1 MPEPDYT
8 RIHNAISEEILQL
21 RAKRRAQEILL
32 LRTERRAQEILL
44 LPTERRAQGILLLPT
59 ERRAQGTCH
68 PARSRRISPGLHNR
82 RYEDTR
88 GDSATPLRSA
98 QNDSQGIPREAFQG
112 GIPRDT
118 QTTPSHSPLRHSTG
132 HPINPIS
139 LPPPPPFNWT
149 PNQPHLT
156 PPSAIQLDT
165 QSTPSHSPPLRH
177 STGHPIN
184 PISLPP
190 PGGVKIATRFWWGE
204 RIGIP
209 RNPRVTHTAA
219 GGSLLDSHG
228 SGP

>member
-32 LRTERRAQEILL
+32 LRTERRAQE
-44 LPTERRAQGILLLPT
+44 ILLLPT

-165 QSTPSHSPPLRH
+165 QSTPSHSPLRGE
-177 STGHPIN
+177 SK
-184 PISLPP
+184 SQRDF
-190 PGGVKIATRFWWGE
+190 GGGNALAFHG
-204 RIGIP
+204 
-209 RNPRVTHTAA
+209 NPRDTHAAA